1 MELRLAES
9 RKDVL
14 VVESAY
20 IRAED
25 RWTIIGLV
33 DYTREGLL
41 WVSIGQ
47 QVLQQFGVAG
57 YGCALG

>member
-1 MELRLAES
+1 LRAPH
-9 RKDVL
+9 
-14 VVESAY
+14 
-20 IRAED
+20 IRAGD
-25 RWTIIGLV
+25 HWTVFGLV

-57 YGCALG
+57 YGCARG